1 MPSQQSPARLGPV
14 THGSTLQAEDAVTAW
29 NQNNELVQNYDPFER
44 VVLVKGI
51 DNQILTSF
59 RTLKREN
66 NTVSDTFK
74 IVHQK
79 FLPSKNRGLY
89 FKSLKKNHADKF
101 GGGLYSLTDN
111 EEALEIAQAELL
123 AESFLQQA
131 EDSQQHLKGLDP
143 GLVEKSGIR
152 SDANTT
158 QLDVEDGGTGKPVR
172 QQALAKPV
180 QLASLIEGA
189 VQDGGQRSR

>member
-1 MPSQQSPARLGPV
+1 M
-14 THGSTLQAEDAVTAW
+14 
-29 NQNNELVQNYDPFER
+29 QNYDPFER

-158 QLDVEDGGTGKPVR
+158 QLDVEDGGAGKPVR

-189 VQDGGQRSR
+189 VQDGGQRSRQ

>member
-1 MPSQQSPARLGPV
+1 MSLSPQFLSYLMDRGATVRASSGLGGEDKERAAAATTREASLQSQKASPRTATKEDNTDISKIVPSQQSPARLGPV

-79 FLPSKNRGLY
+79 FLPSQNRGLY
-89 FKSLKKNHADKF
+89 FKSLRKNHADKF

-131 EDSQQHLKGLDP
+131 EDSQ
-143 GLVEKSGIR
+143 
-152 SDANTT
+152 
-158 QLDVEDGGTGKPVR
+158 
-172 QQALAKPV
+172 
-180 QLASLIEGA
+180 
-189 VQDGGQRSR
+189 